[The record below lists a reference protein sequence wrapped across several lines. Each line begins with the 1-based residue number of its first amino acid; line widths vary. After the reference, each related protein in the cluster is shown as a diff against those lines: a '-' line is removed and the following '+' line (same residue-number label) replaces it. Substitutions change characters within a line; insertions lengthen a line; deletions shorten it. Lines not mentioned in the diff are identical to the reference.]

1 MGLLSDIQDERDQA
15 ADKMQEAADRFT
27 ENQRPMPRQLELP
40 GMPQI
45 RLFETLEGV
54 RAANGLRYSAALLRA
69 GLDHIY
75 VGQDEEMDNRLYKL
89 CLDVVRAYRRV
100 RKGDVAAK
108 DA

>member
-1 MGLLSDIQDERDQA
+1 MGLLNDVTSEMSEA
-15 ADKMQEAADRFT
+15 ANKMQEAVDRFT
-27 ENQRPMPRQLELP
+27 DPYRPEQFPLP
-40 GMPQI
+40 GVPQV
-45 RLFETLEGV
+45 RPLETLEGV